1 MTPADIIAWALA
13 LGIAWIVLALCIPIE
28 RWVGGYFATRNA
40 ALKSLEARMLAL
52 EQKSEDANHPPDSA
66 GVQDQS

>member
-28 RWVGGYFATRNA
+28 RWVGDYFATRNA
-40 ALKSLEARMLAL
+40 VLKSLEARMHAL
-52 EQKSEDANHPPDSA
+52 EQRSEDANHPPS
-66 GVQDQS
+66 QC